1 VIAVKKSTIPR
12 PTEAAA
18 LARVTP
24 RVLPSVGELLW
35 ALAGCE
41 ERRDAEGRLLVGHMV
56 VRAAKA
62 VEQ

>member
-1 VIAVKKSTIPR
+1 VSAVKKSTIAR

-24 RVLPSVGELLW
+24 RRLPSVGDLLW
-35 ALAGCE
+35 ALSACE
-41 ERRDAEGRLLVGHMV
+41 TARDAEGRLLVGNLL

-62 VEQ
+62 VQP

>member
-1 VIAVKKSTIPR
+1 MKKSTIPR
-12 PTEAAA
+12 PTESAA

-41 ERRDAEGRLLVGHMV
+41 AARDAEGRLLVGNLL

-62 VEQ
+62 VQ